1 MVSDESH
8 NQSATQLDQLADL
21 RPKGFFMASA
31 TPVMN
36 DRFSKWAEALEAG
49 EGGWRN
55 LLTAGVARVRTRDV
69 VEAELLKTTVEL
81 IDFQSGTDESLIGVL
96 ETMTRL
102 RTAADDA
109 GATVHPRAIYVVER
123 SNSPRGS
130 IEEPPPVKIWRFIR
144 ANGVPADEI
153 AVYTDTKDL
162 PEEAEK
168 ISSLSGLHDRYRHVI
183 FNQTLQEGWDDPEAY
198 VCYFDGVTRSYVRIK
213 QIVGRVLRQPGAQHF
228 ADEILNTATLILN
241 VPAESYD
248 AVVSE
253 LRAEMRLYAPEDE
266 PDVPLIKVKTRKDP
280 LPSIPLKKEWQERLT
295 LPKRTLRAPSMSAA
309 VRAIGARA
317 SEWPEESLGA
327 PGRGRRTVVSL
338 EREEQERDEYLDV
351 VRSARTQNGVYL
363 RRHIQ
368 NRNRGC
374 LNAIHPDTFRGD
386 GYQQFSCLGS
396 VAQTELKVLGDRV
409 VEMYETGVEYQD
421 DPDPDTATFTV
432 GEYRPR
438 GKDMAA
444 FKRAAHGEYS
454 TNDLN
459 NDEREFAVALDAL
472 NVGVWVRNPATAAQG
487 FGIPLPAKVDEST
500 KFYPDFLWWVDE
512 GLCWAIDT
520 TGKHLLNAKVRGKLI
535 ALDHPRV
542 ALVVRGHVDLTTNT
556 LSSKSGWT
564 LVRARP
570 NVTAS
575 GEVFDELPSLL
586 ERLATATGS
595 PP

>member
-1 MVSDESH
+1 
-8 NQSATQLDQLADL
+8 
-21 RPKGFFMASA
+21 
-31 TPVMN
+31 MN

-130 IEEPPPVKIWRFIR
+130 IEEPPPVKIWRFLR

>member
-1 MVSDESH
+1 
-8 NQSATQLDQLADL
+8 
-21 RPKGFFMASA
+21 MASA

>member
-1 MVSDESH
+1 M
-8 NQSATQLDQLADL
+8 
-21 RPKGFFMASA
+21 
-31 TPVMN
+31 
-36 DRFSKWAEALEAG
+36 
-49 EGGWRN
+49 
-55 LLTAGVARVRTRDV
+55 
-69 VEAELLKTTVEL
+69 
-81 IDFQSGTDESLIGVL
+81 
-96 ETMTRL
+96 
-102 RTAADDA
+102 
-109 GATVHPRAIYVVER
+109 
-123 SNSPRGS
+123 
-130 IEEPPPVKIWRFIR
+130 
-144 ANGVPADEI
+144 
-153 AVYTDTKDL
+153 
-162 PEEAEK
+162 
-168 ISSLSGLHDRYRHVI
+168 
-183 FNQTLQEGWDDPEAY
+183 
-198 VCYFDGVTRSYVRIK
+198 
-213 QIVGRVLRQPGAQHF
+213 
-228 ADEILNTATLILN
+228 
-241 VPAESYD
+241 
-248 AVVSE
+248 
-253 LRAEMRLYAPEDE
+253 
-266 PDVPLIKVKTRKDP
+266 
-280 LPSIPLKKEWQERLT
+280 
-295 LPKRTLRAPSMSAA
+295 
-309 VRAIGARA
+309 
-317 SEWPEESLGA
+317 
-327 PGRGRRTVVSL
+327 
-338 EREEQERDEYLDV
+338 
-351 VRSARTQNGVYL
+351 
-363 RRHIQ
+363 
-368 NRNRGC
+368 
-374 LNAIHPDTFRGD
+374 
-386 GYQQFSCLGS
+386 
-396 VAQTELKVLGDRV
+396 AQTELKVLGDRV